1 MLVLWCPNIIAVDTL
16 DWTAMAMGVMEAE
29 VDTAVD
35 MEAMEELTGMVAI
48 KAIIAPITCN
58 LSNYW

>member
-1 MLVLWCPNIIAVDTL
+1 
-16 DWTAMAMGVMEAE
+16 MAMGVMEAE

-58 LSNYW
+58 LSNY